1 MADGPAG
8 HAAAPAA
15 STAASTD
22 GSALPLCGSDALVE
36 RGRAVVWDVLLWG
49 RPARAFAL
57 RIDGAVV
64 AYLNRCVHVPTEM
77 DWQEGEFLDADRRW
91 IVCSI
96 HGAHYEPDSGR
107 CAAGPC
113 GRGRLTPIA
122 TSESDGRV
130 CWYASTDIRP
140 LVFDPEPVPD
150 PPFGRDAAAA
160 AAPAPAPAS
169 DDPPPVA
176 VSDFPDETSR

>member
-1 MADGPAG
+1 GE
-8 HAAAPAA
+8 
-15 STAASTD
+15 
-22 GSALPLCGSDALVE
+22 PLCASAALAE
-36 RGRAVVWDVLLWG
+36 RGRAVVWDVTLWG

-77 DWQEGEFLDADRRW
+77 DWQEGEFLDMDRRW

-96 HGAHYEPDSGR
+96 HGAHYEPDTGR

-122 TSESDGRV
+122 TAERGGQV
-130 CWYASTDIRP
+130 YWYASADVRP
-140 LVFDPEPVPD
+140 LAFDAV
-150 PPFGRDAAAA
+150 
-160 AAPAPAPAS
+160 
-169 DDPPPVA
+169 DPPPGDA
-176 VSDFPDETSR
+176 ALPDETP